1 MTRKP
6 SKARPDPYRRNPP
19 TIDLSATEVS
29 TASGSSSDDVVSSP
43 APQGAVDNQ
52 TDPHFGET
60 AIEPIAATGLD
71 GGAASS
77 VESARLS
84 TEVEP
89 AERRPG
95 DEASIPL
102 GETVNSGLVEP
113 EADTGRIVAAAA
125 PPDPVRAAEPVVAS
139 DPRDEP
145 IRESEVASSSGRTV
159 PSFASRT
166 ETDRFATS
174 ASSAQDAPL
183 RASHEVEPE
192 SVRPETILPTGAA
205 PSRSGGRAM
214 TAGLLGGL
222 VGAGLATAGSMWLAN
237 SSDLGGRVST
247 LESRPAAASVAGD
260 ALAMVER
267 RVGALETADRT
278 LAERLGRA
286 ESSADANARRLAELA
301 GRPAAPVP
309 TTPAPA
315 APTPAAP
322 TPAAPAPAAAPST
335 PAPPIPV
342 PVASQPAP
350 VPRVEV
356 AEAPAFRELA
366 GRVTAVESAVQQA
379 RQNGEALSQL
389 QSRLTQLDGEARQR
403 SEVATRGVGD
413 LGTRLAALERTTTE
427 GLRGAT
433 TALEVGEARVTDLDR
448 RAAALSSELTKLNP
462 QAIRA
467 GLRLVVATRLGD
479 QLRTGAAFGPSL
491 ATLERLEAPA
501 PTVAALKPF
510 ASTLPPTTGTLLQD
524 FAPLKTRILDEA
536 RPPADTVG
544 ERLLR
549 MADKVVTVRA
559 VGDGSGSDL
568 PGLVGRIETL
578 LSRGDA
584 AGAATAWDALPTPAR
599 DVSSEWGARLKARVA
614 VEGAVRQVATDALAA
629 LDGSAR

>member
-6 SKARPDPYRRNPP
+6 SKARPDPYRRDPP
-19 TIDLSATEVS
+19 TIDLPATEVS
-29 TASGSSSDDVVSSP
+29 TASGSSSDDVMSSP
-43 APQGAVDNQ
+43 TAQGAVNDR
-52 TDPHFGET
+52 TDPGFGET

-71 GGAASS
+71 GGAVAS
-77 VESARLS
+77 VESATVA

-125 PPDPVRAAEPVVAS
+125 PPDPVQAAEPVVAS
-139 DPRDEP
+139 DLVGEP
-145 IRESEVASSSGRTV
+145 IRGSEGASSSGRTV

-174 ASSAQDAPL
+174 ASSVQDAPL
-183 RASHEVEPE
+183 HAPPKAEPE
-192 SVRPETILPTGAA
+192 AVRPEALPPAGAA

-214 TAGLLGGL
+214 PAGLIGGL

-237 SSDLGGRVST
+237 SSDLAGRVST

-267 RVGALETADRT
+267 RVVALETADRT
-278 LAERLGRA
+278 FAERLGRA
-286 ESSADANARRLAELA
+286 ESSAEANTRRLAELA
-301 GRPAAPVP
+301 GRPAAPAQ

-315 APTPAAP
+315 APVPAAP
-322 TPAAPAPAAAPST
+322 TPAAAPST
-335 PAPPIPV
+335 PAPPAPV

-350 VPRVEV
+350 APRVEV

-403 SEVATRGVGD
+403 NEVATRGVGD

-433 TALEVGEARVTDLDR
+433 TALEAGQARVTDLDQ
-448 RAAALSSELTKLNP
+448 RAAALSGELAKLNP

-479 QLRTGAAFGPSL
+479 QLRTGAPFGPSL
-491 ATLERLEAPA
+491 ATLERLDAPA
-501 PTVAALKPF
+501 PTVAALRPF
-510 ASTLPPTTGTLLQD
+510 ASALPPTTGTLLQD

-568 PGLVGRIETL
+568 PGLVGRIETS

-584 AGAATAWDALPTPAR
+584 VAAATAWDALPASAR

-614 VEGAVRQVATDALAA
+614 VEGAVRQIATDALAA